1 MTQAPTPDLTLFVL
15 AEAAQK
21 RAALARRRKQRRR
34 AASNRAASKNTRPTR
49 NMTRSTSQSIG
60 DIYETRAWEALKQAG
75 CDLLGQ
81 QLSCPLGELDLVVR
95 DGQVLVFV
103 EVRYRRS
110 RGYGGATAS
119 ITRAKQERML
129 KAIDW
134 WLPKL
139 VREAF
144 GGQMPL
150 CRIDLATF
158 DQDNLTWHRDAL
170 RLSQDK

>member
-1 MTQAPTPDLTLFVL
+1 MTPTHTPDLTLFTL

-21 RAALARRRKQRRR
+21 RAILARRRKQRRLAANR
-34 AASNRAASKNTRPTR
+34 RASNKTRSTR
-49 NMTRSTSQSIG
+49 NMVRSNSQRIG
-60 DIYETRAWEALKQAG
+60 DLYEQRAWEVLQQAG
-75 CDLLGQ
+75 CALLGH
-81 QLSCPLGELDLVVR
+81 QLRCPLGELDLVVR

-110 RGYGGATAS
+110 RLFGGATAS
-119 ITRAKQERML
+119 ISRAKQQKLL
-129 KAIDW
+129 KTIDW

-144 GGQMPL
+144 GGKMPQ

-158 DQDNLTWHRDAL
+158 DQDNLTWHRDAM

>member
-1 MTQAPTPDLTLFVL
+1 MNQAPSPDLTLFIL
-15 AEAAQK
+15 ADAAQK
-21 RAALARRRKQRRR
+21 RAALARRRKQRRK
-34 AASNRAASKNTRPTR
+34 AANARSASKTRSSGA
-49 NMTRSTSQSIG
+49 MTRSTSQQIG
-60 DIYETRAWEALKQAG
+60 DLYERRAWEALREAG

-81 QLSCPLGELDLVVR
+81 QLRCPVGELDLVVR
-95 DGQVLVFV
+95 EGQILVFV

-110 RGYGGATAS
+110 RHFGGATAS

-139 VREAF
+139 VRTAF

-158 DQDNLTWHRDAL
+158 DQNNLTWHRDAL
-170 RLSQDK
+170 RLNQDK

>member
-1 MTQAPTPDLTLFVL
+1 MNQIPSPDLTLFIL
-15 AEAAQK
+15 ADAAQK
-21 RAALARRRKQRRR
+21 RAALARRRKQRRK
-34 AASNRAASKNTRPTR
+34 AAHARSASKTRSSGA
-49 NMTRSTSQSIG
+49 MTRSTNQQIG
-60 DIYETRAWEALKQAG
+60 DLYERRAWEALREAG

-81 QLSCPLGELDLVVR
+81 QLRCPVGELDLVVR
-95 DGQVLVFV
+95 EGQVLVFV

-110 RGYGGATAS
+110 RHFGGATAS
-119 ITRAKQERML
+119 INRAKQERML

-139 VREAF
+139 VRAAF

-158 DQDNLTWHRDAL
+158 DQNDLTWHRDAL
-170 RLSQDK
+170 RLNQDK

>member
-1 MTQAPTPDLTLFVL
+1 MTRTPSPDLTLFIL

-34 AASNRAASKNTRPTR
+34 AANARATNKAHSNGA
-49 NMTRSTSQSIG
+49 MTRSTRQRIG
-60 DIYETRAWEALKQAG
+60 DLYETRAWEALREAG

-81 QLSCPLGELDLVVR
+81 QLRCPVGELDLVVR
-95 DGQVLVFV
+95 EGQVLVFV

-110 RGYGGATAS
+110 RYFGGATAS

-139 VREAF
+139 VRTAF

-158 DQDNLTWHRDAL
+158 DQDELTWHRDAL
-170 RLSQDK
+170 RLNPDK

>member
-1 MTQAPTPDLTLFVL
+1 
-15 AEAAQK
+15 
-21 RAALARRRKQRRR
+21 
-34 AASNRAASKNTRPTR
+34 
-49 NMTRSTSQSIG
+49 
-60 DIYETRAWEALKQAG
+60 
-75 CDLLGQ
+75 LGQ
-81 QLSCPLGELDLVVR
+81 QLRCPVGELDLVVR
-95 DGQVLVFV
+95 EGQVLVFV

-110 RGYGGATAS
+110 RYFGGATAS

-139 VREAF
+139 VRTAF

-158 DQDNLTWHRDAL
+158 DQDELTWHRDAL
-170 RLSQDK
+170 RLNPDK